1 MQVQFGTD
9 GKRINST
16 KIPTLDTTVTCVLKR
31 PCSVENP
38 VLDLSTC
45 NPRWSVAYIP
55 DFHRYY
61 FVSNIS
67 SISDHVT
74 RYYLTVDP
82 MASFK
87 QRILAH
93 SLYVVR
99 SQSAGSNKLVDP
111 YATHT
116 ADNPNIY
123 QMTFPQDL
131 PGSDPSYIGK
141 FSQSGC
147 YILQTAGKG
156 TTTSIGQGVN
166 TYLVTASSIRSLING
181 LFTASSYND
190 EGVTVAGAEKTFF
203 NPMQYVI
210 SCRWF
215 PIDPTVIGVGQT
227 DTAIQF
233 GWFSLPA
240 SSAPARLV
248 QEPTV
253 ISNTDFSLPSLVDW
267 TASSPEYS
275 RYLLHVPGFGSME
288 IDPAFAGLP
297 LYCHIVADLLT
308 GGAKCEIRQQTTSG
322 VYSTRQDPV
331 LTSAN
336 GYWGVDVLL
345 TQLASDTANFA
356 SNLTHNA
363 SESLYG
369 MDFGSTAMASF
380 SSAPFGVSEGQAAQD
395 LMSSISTLQAVPL
408 VGSSF
413 ETGLKNLLQPQLSV
427 NGAVGNMSEFL
438 GIDGKLRLT
447 VKHYDVLEPNMNDV
461 AGLPCHRKLL
471 LSNLTGYTQ
480 CNNASVTIQSATIQE
495 KLTIKKY
502 LEGGFWIE

>member
-16 KIPTLDTTVTCVLKR
+16 KIPTLDTTVSCVLKR
-31 PCSVENP
+31 PCTVENP
-38 VLDLSTC
+38 VLDLSTF

-61 FVSNIS
+61 FVSNIE
-67 SISDHVT
+67 SISDSIT

-131 PGSDPSYIGK
+131 PGSDPSYIGN

-166 TYLVTASSIRSLING
+166 TYLIGENAIRSLMNG
-181 LFTASSYND
+181 LFTESTYTAS
-190 EGVTVAGAEKTFF
+190 GVTVAGAEKTFF
-203 NPMQYVI
+203 NPFQYIV

-215 PIDPTVIGVGQT
+215 PIDPTAIQT
-227 DTAIQF
+227 GSADAAIQF
-233 GWFSLPA
+233 GWFSVSA
-240 SSAPARLV
+240 NAAPARLV
-248 QEPTV
+248 KSSTV

-275 RYLLHVPGFGSME
+275 RYLLQVPGFGSME

-297 LYCHIVADLLT
+297 LYCHIVTDLLT
-308 GGAKCEIRQQTTSG
+308 GSARCEIRQQTTTG
-322 VYSTRQDPV
+322 VYNTLEDPV

-336 GYWGVDVLL
+336 GYWGVDIML
-345 TQLASDTANFA
+345 TQLASDGSSMA
-356 SNLTHNA
+356 SNVIN
-363 SESLYG
+363 SLMSG
-369 MDFGSTAMASF
+369 MSGGEMGAADLYSAYFGSGAADTTGANIASKVIG
-380 SSAPFGVSEGQAAQD
+380 ALD
-395 LMSSISTLQAVPL
+395 AVPL
-408 VGSSF
+408 VGSMF
-413 ETGLKNLLQPQLSV
+413 KKGLQNMLQPSLSV
-427 NGAVGNMSEFL
+427 NGAVASTASFMHIN
-438 GIDGKLRLT
+438 GKLRLT
-447 VKHYDVLEPNMNDV
+447 IKHYDVLEPDMNDV

-480 CNNASVTIQSATIQE
+480 CNNASVSIQSATIQE

>member
-31 PCSVENP
+31 PCTVENP
-38 VLDLSTC
+38 VLDVSTF

-61 FVSNIS
+61 FVSNIE
-67 SISDHVT
+67 SISNSIT
-74 RYYLTVDP
+74 RYHLTVDP

-131 PGSDPSYIGK
+131 PGSDPSYIGN

-147 YILQTAGKG
+147 YIIQTAGKG
-156 TTTSIGQGVN
+156 TDTSIGQGVN
-166 TYLVTASSIRSLING
+166 TYLIGASGIRTLMNG
-181 LFTASSYND
+181 LFTESTYTAA
-190 EGVTVAGAEKTFF
+190 GVTVAGAEKTFF
-203 NPMQYVI
+203 NPFQYIV

-215 PIDPTVIGVGQT
+215 PIDTSAVSIGDT
-227 DTAIQF
+227 DVAVRF
-233 GWFSLPA
+233 GWFA
-240 SSAPARLV
+240 ISANAIHARYV
-248 QEPTV
+248 TSPTV

-275 RYLLHVPGFGSME
+275 RYILQVPGFGSME

-308 GGAKCEIRQQTTSG
+308 GGARCEIRQQTTSG
-322 VYSTRQDPV
+322 VYNTMDDPV

-345 TQLASDTANFA
+345 TQLASDGSSLA
-356 SNLTHNA
+356 SNVINSMMSGITGGEMGAADLYSGYLGSGAADSSGANA
-363 SESLYG
+363 ISKVI
-369 MDFGSTAMASF
+369 
-380 SSAPFGVSEGQAAQD
+380 SALD
-395 LMSSISTLQAVPL
+395 AVPL
-408 VGSSF
+408 VGSMF
-413 ETGLKNLLQPQLSV
+413 KKGLQNLLQPSLSV
-427 NGAVGNMSEFL
+427 NGAVASTSAFMHIN
-438 GIDGKLRLT
+438 GKLRLT
-447 VKHYDVLEPNMNDV
+447 IKHYDVLEPNMNDV

-471 LSNLTGYTQ
+471 LSTLTGYTQ
-480 CNNASVTIQSATIQE
+480 CNNASVSIQSATIQE

>member
-16 KIPTLDTTVTCVLKR
+16 KIPTLETTVTCVLKR
-31 PCSVENP
+31 PCTVENP
-38 VLDLSTC
+38 VLDVSTF
-45 NPRWSVAYIP
+45 NPRWSVAFIP

-61 FVSNIS
+61 FVSNIE
-67 SISDHVT
+67 SISNSIT
-74 RYYLTVDP
+74 RYHLTVDP

-93 SLYVVR
+93 QVYVVR
-99 SQSAGSNKLVDP
+99 SQNMGSNKLVDP

-131 PGSDPSYIGK
+131 PGETPSFIGK

-156 TTTSIGQGVN
+156 TTTSIGQCVN
-166 TYLVTASSIRSLING
+166 AYLIDENGLRALING
-181 LFTASSYND
+181 LFTESTYTSS
-190 EGVTVAGAEKTFF
+190 GVTVAGAEKTFF
-203 NPMQYVI
+203 NPFQYIV

-215 PIDPTVIGVGQT
+215 PIDPTEIQT
-227 DTAIQF
+227 GNADVPVRF
-233 GWFSLPA
+233 GWFYVSA
-240 SSAPARLV
+240 NTAPARLV
-248 QEPTV
+248 KEPIV

-275 RYLLHVPGFGSME
+275 RYIIQVPGFGSME

-308 GGAKCEIRQQTTSG
+308 GGARCEIRQQTISG
-322 VYSTRQDPV
+322 VYDTLKDPV

-336 GYWGVDVLL
+336 GYWGVDVML
-345 TQLASDTANFA
+345 TQLSSDASSMA
-356 SNLTHNA
+356 SNVIN
-363 SESLYG
+363 SLMSG
-369 MDFGSTAMASF
+369 MSGGEMGATDLYAAYFGSGAADTTGANI
-380 SSAPFGVSEGQAAQD
+380 VSKVIGALD
-395 LMSSISTLQAVPL
+395 FVPL
-408 VGSSF
+408 VGSMF
-413 ETGLKNLLQPQLSV
+413 KKGLQNMLQPSLSV
-427 NGAVGNMSEFL
+427 NGAVGSMSSFL
-438 GIDGKLRLT
+438 GINGKLRLT
-447 VKHYDVLEPNMNDV
+447 IKHYDVLEPNMNDI

-471 LSNLTGYTQ
+471 LSNCTGYTQ
-480 CNNASVTIQSATIQE
+480 CNNASVSIQSATIQE

>member
-16 KIPTLDTTVTCVLKR
+16 KIPTLETTVSCVLKR
-31 PCSVENP
+31 PCTVENP
-38 VLDLSTC
+38 VLDLSTF

-61 FVSNIS
+61 FVSNIE
-67 SISDHVT
+67 SISDSIT

-131 PGSDPSYIGK
+131 PGSDPSYIGN

-166 TYLVTASSIRSLING
+166 TYRMDASAVRSLINK
-181 LFTASSYND
+181 LFTESTYTAS
-190 EGVTVAGAEKTFF
+190 GVTVAGAEKTFF
-203 NPMQYVI
+203 NPFQYIV

-215 PIDPTVIGVGQT
+215 PIDPAAINVGQS
-227 DTAIQF
+227 DSAVRF
-233 GWFSLPA
+233 GWFSTTTTDV
-240 SSAPARLV
+240 PARLV
-248 QEPTV
+248 KSSVV
-253 ISNTDFSLPSLVDW
+253 ISNTEFSLPSLVDW

-275 RYLLHVPGFGSME
+275 RYSLQVPGFGSLE

-297 LYCHIVADLLT
+297 LYCHIEVDLLT
-308 GGAKCEIRQQTTSG
+308 GGATCEIRQQTTSG
-322 VYSTRQDPV
+322 VYNTMQDPV
-331 LTSAN
+331 LTSAT

-345 TQLASDTANFA
+345 TQLASDGSSLA
-356 SNLTHNA
+356 SNVIN
-363 SESLYG
+363 SLYSG
-369 MDFGSTAMASF
+369 MSGGEMGATDLYSAYFGS
-380 SSAPFGVSEGQAAQD
+380 GAAD
-395 LMSSISTLQAVPL
+395 GTGSKLLSIGLGILDAIPL
-408 VGSSF
+408 VGSMF
-413 ETGLKNLLQPQLSV
+413 KKATQNLLQPSLSV
-427 NGAVGNMSEFL
+427 NGAVASTSAFIN
-438 GIDGKLRLT
+438 INGKLRLT
-447 VKHYDVLEPNMNDV
+447 IKHYDVLEPDMNDV

-471 LSNLTGYTQ
+471 LSNLTGYTE
-480 CNNASVTIQSATIQE
+480 CNNASVSIQSATIQE